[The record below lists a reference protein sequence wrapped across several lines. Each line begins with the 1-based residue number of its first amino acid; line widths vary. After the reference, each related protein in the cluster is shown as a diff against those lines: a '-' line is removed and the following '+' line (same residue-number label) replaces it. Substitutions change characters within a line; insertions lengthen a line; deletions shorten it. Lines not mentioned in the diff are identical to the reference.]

1 MPGIVCTGL
10 KFRRHK
16 LEPLQEANTM
26 ISTLQD
32 AVDMEMATAEET
44 VALAEWKK
52 YRVLLMRVNISKPV
66 WPIPP
71 EDQAN

>member
-1 MPGIVCTGL
+1 
-10 KFRRHK
+10 
-16 LEPLQEANTM
+16 M